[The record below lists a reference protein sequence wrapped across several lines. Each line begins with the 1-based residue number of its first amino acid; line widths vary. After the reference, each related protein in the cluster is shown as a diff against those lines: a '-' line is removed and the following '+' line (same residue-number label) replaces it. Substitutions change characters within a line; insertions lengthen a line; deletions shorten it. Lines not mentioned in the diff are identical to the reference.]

1 MDIKDVI
8 ETVNRLVETC
18 KDGEYG
24 FRRCAERVEAQSLK
38 ETLDRHADECRK
50 SASELQTIITQ
61 LGGTAETGGSALGAV
76 HRGWVSVRD
85 VLSGNSDLAVLEECE
100 RGEDAALERY
110 RSALEEA
117 LPPHVRTIVE
127 RQYEGVKHN
136 HGEIRALRDQART
149 ADA

>member
-8 ETVNRLVETC
+8 ETVNDLVETC

-38 ETLDRHADECRK
+38 QTLDRHADECRK
-50 SASELQTIITQ
+50 SATDLQNIITQ

-85 VLSGNSDLAVLEECE
+85 ALSGNSDAGVLDECE

-117 LPPHVRTIVE
+117 LPPHVRNIVE
-127 RQYEGVKHN
+127 RQYEGVKRN
-136 HGEIRALRDQART
+136 HDEIRALRNHAQA
-149 ADA
+149 ANA

>member
-1 MDIKDVI
+1 MDINDVM

-24 FRRCAERVEAQSLK
+24 FRRCAERVEAQALK
-38 ETLDRHADECRK
+38 KTLDRHADECQK
-50 SASELQTIITQ
+50 SASELQTIISQ

-85 VLSGNSDLAVLEECE
+85 TLSGNSDVGVLEECE

-127 RQYEGVKHN
+127 RQYEGVKRN
-136 HGEIRALRDQART
+136 HGEIRTLRDQAR
-149 ADA
+149 AAND